1 MRASIPYVLIVIL
14 SLFSSQW
21 RFGLHW
27 ATRYMAST
35 EAAFLAM
42 FTRINFPDVDQRWVE
57 QNQTGHCQ
65 IQNRQNR
72 PVPPPGAILTTTFNT
87 LNEDG
92 TIHLG
97 ASWFLSIRRSYLRM
111 PSHRPVYI

>member
-1 MRASIPYVLIVIL
+1 MLAAFVSEMRASMPYVLIVIL

-35 EAAFLAM
+35 EVTFLAM

-57 QNQTGHCQ
+57 QNQ
-65 IQNRQNR
+65 NR
-72 PVPPPGAILTTTFNT
+72 PLPNS
-87 LNEDG
+87 N
-92 TIHLG
+92 
-97 ASWFLSIRRSYLRM
+97 
-111 PSHRPVYI
+111 